1 MKKHD
6 TVATRLSI
14 ILNKFNGGERFSV
27 DDLVEEFGVTKRTIQ
42 RDLTER
48 LSYLPIKKE
57 KKLYYLEE
65 YYLGKL
71 NFSDIENFAM
81 LSGIKKLYPSL
92 KEGFLKDILDDT
104 ISKVYLIKGHN
115 YEDISTKSNEF
126 KIIENAI
133 LSSLQLEFIY
143 NDKPR
148 IVSPYKLLNKNG
160 IWYLIAIENNGVKTF
175 SFQKIAKLNETNQTF
190 EVEQNVIDKINNDDN
205 IWYGNNQIEVTLQVN
220 KEVASYFKRR
230 KIIPNQIINKELEDG
245 TLIVSCK
252 VSFDEEILKLVRYWI
267 PNVQIL
273 TPLYLKEKL
282 NNSLKDFLKN

>member
-6 TVATRLSI
+6 TIATRLSI
-14 ILNKFNGGERFSV
+14 ILNKFNSGERFGV

-71 NFSDIENFAM
+71 NFNDIENFAI
-81 LSGIKKLYPSL
+81 LSGIKKLYPTL

-104 ISKVYLIKGHN
+104 ISKAYLIKGHN

-126 KIIENAI
+126 KIIKNAI

-143 NDKPR
+143 NNKPR

-175 SFQKIAKLNETNQTF
+175 SFQKIAKLNQTKQTF
-190 EVEQNVIDKINNDDN
+190 EVEQNVIDTITNDDN
-205 IWYGNNQIEVTLQVN
+205 TWYGNDQIEVTLQVN

-230 KIIPNQIINKELEDG
+230 KILPNQIILEQLDDRA
-245 TLIVSCK
+245 LIVSCK

-267 PNVQIL
+267 PNVQII

-282 NNSLKDFLKN
+282 NNSLKDFLKI